1 MLFER
6 GERGMEAVIIN
17 GGGGGEGGGGEG
29 GGAGGG
35 GESGGGES
43 GGGRVGARA
52 VAARARVAVR
62 VAARVARVAAAAS
75 CSSCP
80 PGWVVA
86 HRGGLLTAT
95 STWPKTGTGCW
106 DSNGNKAASTAID
119 VFVGCLGGG
128 CSEAPGSACFGILS
142 AAEGVPGNEE
152 RGR

>member
-1 MLFER
+1 
-6 GERGMEAVIIN
+6 MEAVIIN

-29 GGAGGG
+29 GGEGGG

-43 GGGRVGARA
+43 GGGGVGARAVAVRAVAAARVVAARA
-52 VAARARVAVR
+52 VAARAVAVRAVAAVR

-119 VFVGCLGGG
+119 VFVGCLGGDVLRHP
-128 CSEAPGSACFGILS
+128 APLASVF
-142 AAEGVPGNEE
+142 
-152 RGR
+152 